1 MKEAYIYDNGDEFP
15 INNRLRCGQT
25 AYVAEFGGEPPL
37 EVSAAKAVKPAPTL
51 LVKQPYFPKAA
62 KPRLKKHA

>member
-25 AYVAEFGGEPPL
+25 AYIAEFGGEPPV
-37 EVSAAKAVKPAPTL
+37 EVVAAKAVKPAPTL
-51 LVKQPYFPKAA
+51 LVKQPYFPKA
-62 KPRLKKHA
+62 KPRLNKHA

>member
-1 MKEAYIYDNGDEFP
+1 MKDAYIYDNGDEFP

-37 EVSAAKAVKPAPTL
+37 EASTAKAVKPAPTL